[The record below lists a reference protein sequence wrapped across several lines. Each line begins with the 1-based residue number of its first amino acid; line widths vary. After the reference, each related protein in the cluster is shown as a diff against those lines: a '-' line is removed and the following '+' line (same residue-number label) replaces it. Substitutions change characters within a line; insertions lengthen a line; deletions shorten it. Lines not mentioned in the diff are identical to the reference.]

1 MGCGSSSDTVTAAK
15 AIKWKET
22 FPRRPHTGKMAPY
35 VQEMYDAG
43 EAEMA
48 EVPIEMLIVTEET
61 VVQKREE
68 NAGVAEYMAEMN
80 KENTEKNAPLVD
92 LSDFEIE
99 TEPGVMIKILMIRPK
114 SLPKEN
120 NAAYIYAHGGGAV
133 FFSAADENNDLMHT
147 ALNL

>member
-1 MGCGSSSDTVTAAK
+1 
-15 AIKWKET
+15 
-22 FPRRPHTGKMAPY
+22 
-35 VQEMYDAG
+35 MYDAG

-68 NAGVAEYMAEMN
+68 NAGIVEYMAELN
-80 KENTEKNAPLVD
+80 KENNEKNAPLVD
-92 LSDFEIE
+92 ISDFEIE
-99 TEPGVMIKILMIRPK
+99 TEPGVMIKILTIRPK